1 MNSKFLFLFL
11 LFSYSLFAQKETA
24 MDTLHITSKP
34 ATTTRLVLYSA
45 EGAQQKYVSYVD
57 ALNGNFKLPIPKDLQ
72 HGMYRLVF
80 DQATMNYIDFLYVG
94 KALEFQFDP
103 TNPQKAPEFKN
114 SNENTTYFTKIQ
126 EFDSLQQKVDI
137 NQVAY
142 FQTQDIAEK
151 KALITAYKSLQS
163 NLQLKKDSFMKSG
176 ASNLV
181 KDLILANI
189 HVKPQVPIENPN
201 EYLPFIKAHYFD
213 HVNFDNKNLIN
224 SSILIDKVMDYVFY
238 LTVSDDVA
246 TQNEMYKAAIKEIL
260 QKIDNDLIRK
270 GFTQALLQS
279 FAKEENIAVAD
290 YLFEFYDKLP
300 SDLQNPTYRA
310 ELQQELST
318 AIGRTAPNFGWKEK
332 EKTVKLSKLED
343 YDNYIIVFWSTTCP
357 HCMVEM
363 PKLYEYTK
371 DNKKIKVILVGLET
385 EDSQGTWKSETYYYP
400 EFTHVLALN
409 KWENAIV
416 RSYNVHAT
424 PYYFVLDADK
434 KIIDKPYEL
443 IDLKVFFKGL
453 KK

>member
-1 MNSKFLFLFL
+1 MNSKFLFLL
-11 LFSYSLFAQKETA
+11 LFFSFSLFAQKEEA
-24 MDTLHITSKP
+24 MDTLRITLEP

-57 ALNGNFKLPIPKDLQ
+57 AFNGNFKLPIPKDLQ
-72 HGMYRLVF
+72 QGMYRLVF

-94 KALEFQFDP
+94 KELEFQFDP
-103 TNPQKAPEFKN
+103 TNSQKAPEFKG
-114 SNENTTYFTKIQ
+114 SNENTTYFAKIQ
-126 EFDSLQQKVDI
+126 EFDSLQQKVDA
-137 NQVAY
+137 NQIAY
-142 FQTQDIAEK
+142 FQTQDVAEK
-151 KALITAYKSLQS
+151 KALITEYKSLLS
-163 NLQLKKDSFMKSG
+163 NLQTKKDSFMKS
-176 ASNLV
+176 ASSNLV

-189 HVKPQVPIENPN
+189 QVKPQTPIENPN

-213 HVNFDNKNLIN
+213 NINFDNKNLIH
-224 SSILIDKVMDYVFY
+224 SSVLIDKVMDYVFY

-246 TQNEMYKAAIKEIL
+246 IQNEMYKTAVKDVL
-260 QKIDNDLIRK
+260 QRIDNDLIRK
-270 GFTQALLQS
+270 GFIQALLQS
-279 FAKEENIAVAD
+279 FAKEENTVVAD
-290 YLFEFYDKLP
+290 YLFEFYDALP

-310 ELQQELST
+310 GLQQELST

-332 EKTVKLSKLED
+332 EKVVKLSELEN
-343 YDNYIIVFWSTTCP
+343 YDNYIVVFWSTTCP
-357 HCMVEM
+357 HCLVEI

-385 EDSQGTWKSETYYYP
+385 KDSQGTWKSETYYYP

-416 RSYNVHAT
+416 KSYNVHAT
-424 PYYFVLDADK
+424 PYYFVLDANK

-443 IDLKVFFKGL
+443 IDLKVFFNGL